1 MVCAWTLSTRSTP
14 PPQPQLYALHREE
27 GEDGPPGVVAW
38 GLAFPNGDAVTLWC
52 TLEPGSAIT
61 VGELWK
67 VEEYHAPNADADLV
81 WLTGPKCRAR
91 A

>member
-1 MVCAWTLSTRSTP
+1 MDAQHTLDSP
-14 PPQPQLYALHREE
+14 PRLYALHREE
-27 GEDGPPGVVAW
+27 DEDGPAEVLAW

-67 VEEYHAPNADADLV
+67 VEEYHAPSRDADMV
-81 WLTGPKCRAR
+81 WLTGPSSTAGG
-91 A
+91 